1 MAAQISVHASKK
13 GQGWDCHVTVSEP
26 GSRTLHTVHVKETY
40 RDRLVGASV
49 PVERLVEKSFEF
61 LLARE
66 PKESILR
73 SFDLPVIAHY
83 FPEYEQKIGGEFNS
97 RHAL

>member
-1 MAAQISVHASKK
+1 MAAQISVHARKT
-13 GQGWDCHVTVSEP
+13 GQGWDCHVTVSEQ
-26 GSRTLHTVHVKETY
+26 GSRTLHTVHVNEAY
-40 RDRLVGASV
+40 WDRLVGASV

-73 SFDLPVIAHY
+73 SFDLAVIARY
-83 FPEYEQKIGGEFNS
+83 FPEYEQKIGGAFKYGE
-97 RHAL
+97 AL